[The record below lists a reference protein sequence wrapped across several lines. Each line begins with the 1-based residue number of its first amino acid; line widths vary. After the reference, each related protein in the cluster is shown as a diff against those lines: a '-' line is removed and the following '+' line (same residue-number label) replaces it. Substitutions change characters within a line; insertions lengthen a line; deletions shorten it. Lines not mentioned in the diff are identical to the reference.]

1 MPDVADPA
9 SHDGLQAAS
18 SPIGCQ
24 VGAGLRQ
31 AIELACALQA
41 PEFEADAWCTRGDA
55 ELALGRPQAAAAAFE
70 RAESLATTIGH
81 GRRHHALAG
90 RARVAMAQ
98 GDTANAM
105 VHVEALL
112 ARRVGGETWYGADA
126 RLVLWTCHRV
136 LAQAGDPRAPVL
148 LADAHAE
155 LQARAATI
163 SDATLRASFLANVPH
178 HRAIAAAWTAVS

>member
-1 MPDVADPA
+1 MSRTLLRMTDYRQRVRG
-9 SHDGLQAAS
+9 SVVKS
-18 SPIGCQ
+18 R
-24 VGAGLRQ
+24 AGLRQ

-55 ELALGRPQAAAAAFE
+55 DLALGRPQAAAAAFE